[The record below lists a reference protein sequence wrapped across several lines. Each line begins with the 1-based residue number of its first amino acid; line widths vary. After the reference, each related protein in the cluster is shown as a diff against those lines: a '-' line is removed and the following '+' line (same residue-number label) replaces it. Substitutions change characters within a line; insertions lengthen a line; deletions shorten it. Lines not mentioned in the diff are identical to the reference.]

1 MRRSAVDGTRND
13 LISVVSNRRFKEDKA
28 RAEVRL
34 FAQRTGEAFQF
45 LRVFQNSDRERFGLG
60 RLNLPCRL
68 AIGAVEYVERSR
80 STLLCRPAEERL
92 GIWKPRKD
100 FSDLIAQF
108 VRIGLWR
115 ERIKLRKYLAL
126 HTAHVAAQCCIH
138 QRRYFE
144 RSLFHQKPCAALPF

>member
-1 MRRSAVDGTRND
+1 MRWAADAWRTLKPAAKVAKQIAQVSAERHEQAVCPRKDRRDQPKLEISQFEVALDLRHDKPVD
-13 LISVVSNRRFKEDKA
+13 
-28 RAEVRL
+28 
-34 FAQRTGEAFQF
+34 
-45 LRVFQNSDRERFGLG
+45 
-60 RLNLPCRL
+60 L